1 MMTNPEHIGHPL
13 TYVLTTGVLL
23 VLTGLNVVLSGLDLG
38 PLYTFIALAIAG
50 IEVVVMVLVFMR
62 LRSSP
67 AMTRLAAI
75 AGLFWLGILLSGTLD
90 DVLTRGW
97 LPIPGK

>member
-1 MMTNPEHIGHPL
+1 MTTREDIAQPL
-13 TYVLTTGVLL
+13 TSILTTVVLL
-23 VLTGLNVVLSGLDLG
+23 ILTGLNVVLAQSDLG
-38 PLYTFIALAIAG
+38 ALNTVLSLGIAG
-50 IEVVVMVLVFMR
+50 IEIVIMVLVFMR

-67 AMTRLAAI
+67 AMTRLAAV